1 MSVDQSVPN
10 LRSIARFQITKSQWL
25 LAACALISI
34 LALGLSS
41 LTQSNATIKQT
52 EMLSDVETPAASIIF
67 TQRETLVYATRLAQ
81 WSNGGTTRRAV
92 QIARNLLAQRLA
104 VIDTSGY
111 SMGSRAKNSYWKALR
126 SADEIV
132 AAAPIGILPESLHKE
147 FDAQISPIIDD
158 ILAEARKLVVSYQ
171 KSVDEATKADIRE
184 AAKRDQLSLIL
195 FYLSLFFSGL
205 FLLFNVL
212 TNFKNYRRAGEILDK
227 EQQRLETTIAQLES
241 AQSTVEELKSLND
254 AKNAFIATVNHELRT
269 PLTSIIGYIDIIREE
284 CSDESRADI
293 NSYLDVLDRNAQ
305 ILLTLVESILTL
317 SKIDSDQPQVNFEK
331 ISLND
336 VIDNSIFTMMPQ
348 AKSAGLIIAIDND
361 DEYFVDGDAGQLTQ
375 VFINLLGN
383 AVKFSPRDSTIS
395 ISLKS
400 QRDERGI
407 NYALVSIADRGI
419 GIPPEDV
426 EHLFTRFFR
435 AKNAV
440 SEHFQGTGLGLS
452 IVAKVIEQHGG
463 KIDLE
468 STQGLGTTFFVEI
481 PLHFSS
487 EEKMIQDRRGEVLQR
502 AISALENSTHL
513 TIGAVAHEIGGSL
526 GFYGFDSIGLD
537 LVEFS
542 RSIAEVKNI
551 AEDEF
556 IKHRGYFLSALG
568 KELAVIKGASDG

>member
-317 SKIDSDQPQVNFEK
+317 SKIDSDQPQLSYEK
-331 ISLND
+331 VALNK

-348 AKSAGLIIAIDND
+348 AKAAGIAITLESD
-361 DEYFVDGDAGQLTQ
+361 DEYSIDGDAGQLTQ

-400 QRDERGI
+400 QRDEHGI

-468 STQGLGTTFFVEI
+468 STQGLGTTFFVEM
-481 PLHFSS
+481 PLHLTS

-526 GFYGFDSIGLD
+526 GFYGFDRIGLE

-542 RSIAEVKNI
+542 RTIAEVKNI

>member
-468 STQGLGTTFFVEI
+468 STQGVGTTFFVEI

>member
-1 MSVDQSVPN
+1 MSVDQSGPN

-348 AKSAGLIIAIDND
+348 AKAAGIAITLDSD
-361 DEYFVDGDAGQLTQ
+361 DEYFVDGDSGQLTQ

-383 AVKFSPRDSTIS
+383 AVKFSPRESTIS

-468 STQGLGTTFFVEI
+468 STQGVGTTFFVEI

-502 AISALENSTHL
+502 AISAFENSTHL